1 MITRAEFVGG
11 RFLYAVEVDT
21 SSGFELCPADACT
34 VDGPSASTAPLFRVL
49 DGGHWGQALH
59 QLEVFLA
66 ANGTE
71 VAGIEFIRAIDGQVL
86 VYDVNTNTNYNPEA
100 EMKAGLAGTDR
111 SGPGAIAAFLGAE
124 LAADVARAA

>member
-1 MITRAEFVGG
+1 
-11 RFLYAVEVDT
+11 
-21 SSGFELCPADACT
+21 
-34 VDGPSASTAPLFRVL
+34 
-49 DGGHWGQALH
+49 
-59 QLEVFLA
+59 
-66 ANGTE
+66 

-124 LAADVARAA
+124 LAADVTRAA